1 MKKSLV
7 ILGNGFD
14 KNLGLKTGY
23 WDYFEYTSG
32 TKIKK
37 YIESY
42 SKRVD
47 NELTALQL
55 SIGIN
60 INEVNSAL
68 DGIIND
74 AINEYAI
81 INAIDSIT
89 YINEDI
95 EAKIRLFVSN
105 EVAIRLSDTMINKLK
120 LFYKSEAIP
129 DLIAKRIFLN
139 ISLYAAKNNSAIK
152 SVKGKK

>member
-1 MKKSLV
+1 MNMELTIQQIINYVLIVVV
-7 ILGNGFD
+7 IFIANKL
-14 KNLGLKTGY
+14 
-23 WDYFEYTSG
+23 
-32 TKIKK
+32 IKK

-152 SVKGKK
+152 SFKGKK

>member
-1 MKKSLV
+1 M
-7 ILGNGFD
+7 
-14 KNLGLKTGY
+14 
-23 WDYFEYTSG
+23 
-32 TKIKK
+32 
-37 YIESY
+37 
-42 SKRVD
+42 
-47 NELTALQL
+47 QL

-152 SVKGKK
+152 GFKSKK

>member
-1 MKKSLV
+1 MNMELTIPQIINYILLLV
-7 ILGNGFD
+7 VIFLAN
-14 KNLGLKTGY
+14 KL
-23 WDYFEYTSG
+23 
-32 TKIKK
+32 IKK

-105 EVAIRLSDTMINKLK
+105 EVAIRLSYTMINKLK

-129 DLIAKRIFLN
+129 DLVAKRIFLN

-152 SVKGKK
+152 GFKSKK

>member
-1 MKKSLV
+1 MELTIQQIINYILLV
-7 ILGNGFD
+7 VVIFIANKL
-14 KNLGLKTGY
+14 
-23 WDYFEYTSG
+23 
-32 TKIKK
+32 IKK

-105 EVAIRLSDTMINKLK
+105 EVTIRLSDTMINKLK

-152 SVKGKK
+152 GFKSKK

>member
-1 MKKSLV
+1 MNMELTIQQIINYILLLV
-7 ILGNGFD
+7 VIFLAN
-14 KNLGLKTGY
+14 KL
-23 WDYFEYTSG
+23 
-32 TKIKK
+32 IKK

-74 AINEYAI
+74 AINEYTI
-81 INAIDSIT
+81 IAIDSIT

-152 SVKGKK
+152 GFKNKK

>member
-1 MKKSLV
+1 MNMELTIPQIINYILLLV
-7 ILGNGFD
+7 VIFLAN
-14 KNLGLKTGY
+14 KL
-23 WDYFEYTSG
+23 
-32 TKIKK
+32 IKK

-120 LFYKSEAIP
+120 L
-129 DLIAKRIFLN
+129 
-139 ISLYAAKNNSAIK
+139 
-152 SVKGKK
+152 

>member
-1 MKKSLV
+1 MNMELTVQQIINYILLLV
-7 ILGNGFD
+7 VIFLAN
-14 KNLGLKTGY
+14 NL
-23 WDYFEYTSG
+23 
-32 TKIKK
+32 IKK

-55 SIGIN
+55 SN
-60 INEVNSAL
+60 
-68 DGIIND
+68 GIIND

-152 SVKGKK
+152 GFKNKK